1 MTDSKYFTTTK
12 KGEIFELKAELNSD
26 KKEKKKEAVKKVIA
40 SMTVGKDVSALFPD
54 VVNCMQTDNLELKKL
69 VYLYLMN
76 YAKSQPDMAIM
87 AVNTFVKDCEDPNP
101 LIRALAVRTM
111 GCIRVDKITEYL
123 CEPLRKCLKDEDPY
137 VRKTAAV
144 CVAKLHDINAQ
155 LVEDQGFLD
164 TLKDLISDSNPMVVA
179 NAVAALSEIAE
190 SHPNSNLLD
199 LNPQTINKL
208 LTALNECTEWGQ
220 IFILDCLANYMPRD
234 DRESQ
239 SICERVTP
247 RLSHA
252 NSAVVLSAVKV
263 LMKFME
269 MLPKDLDYYGTL
281 LKKLAPPLVTLL
293 SAEPELQYVALR
305 NINLIVQKRPEILK
319 HEMKVF
325 FVKYNDPI
333 YVKLEKL
340 DIMIRLAS
348 QANIAQV
355 LAELKE
361 YATEVDVDFVRKA
374 VRAIGRCAIKVEQ
387 SAERCVSTLL
397 DLIQTKVNYVVQE
410 AIVVIKD
417 IFRKYPNK
425 YESVIATLC
434 ENLDSLDEPE
444 ARAAMIWIVGE
455 YAERIDNADE
465 LLESFLEGFHDESTQ
480 VQLQLLTAIVKL
492 FLKKPTE
499 TQELVQQVLSLA
511 TQDSDNPD
519 LRDRGYIYWRLLST
533 DPVAAKEVV
542 LAEKPL
548 ISEETDLIEPTLLEE
563 LICHIGTLASVYH
576 KPPSAFV
583 EGSRGVQHKKLTA
596 RAGSGESAE
605 SPDVGLSGPSEA
617 PPAVIPS
624 QGDLLGDLLNLDLA
638 PPTATVPSVQPSMQM
653 GAMDLLGGGLDSL
666 MGDESDTPGVSHRT
680 EVQSPQPSSD
690 YNERELGG
698 DIGGSPS
705 MGCGLGVAPA
715 AMPAALGGAPAVGGG
730 LGDLFDLS
738 GGVGMPTGSY
748 VAPKTVWL
756 PAMKAKGLEI
766 SGTFAR
772 RGGIIQMDLSLT
784 NKAMSVMTD
793 FAIQFNRNSFGLAP
807 AGPLQVL
814 TPLSPNQTI
823 DVSLPL
829 STSGPVMK
837 MEPLNNLQVAVKNNI
852 DVFYFSCQYPISM
865 IFVEDGK
872 MERQVFL
879 ATWKDIPNDNE
890 ALFQIKDIHLN
901 SDAASNKLQ
910 GSNIF
915 TIAKRT
921 VEGQDMLYL
930 SVKLTNGIWVLA
942 EMRIQTGNPNYT
954 LSIKC
959 RAPEVS
965 PFVFQCYEL
974 VLKN

>member
-155 LVEDQGFLD
+155 LASML
-164 TLKDLISDSNPMVVA
+164 
-179 NAVAALSEIAE
+179 IAE

-220 IFILDCLANYMPRD
+220 IFILDCLANYTPRD

-305 NINLIVQKRPEILK
+305 NINLIVQRRPEILK

-583 EGSRGVQHKKLTA
+583 EGSRGVQHKRLPGS
-596 RAGSGESAE
+596 AGSGESVE
-605 SPDVGLSGPSEA
+605 SPDTGSAPVASEA

-624 QGDLLGDLLNLDLA
+624 QDLLGDLLNLDLTPTTTTG
-638 PPTATVPSVQPSMQM
+638 PPPPSSAMQM

-666 MGDESDTPGVSHRT
+666 MTAGF
-680 EVQSPQPSSD
+680 
-690 YNERELGG
+690 
-698 DIGGSPS
+698 
-705 MGCGLGVAPA
+705 
-715 AMPAALGGAPAVGGG
+715 GAPPTAGPPSFTAPVSGG
-730 LGDLFDLS
+730 LDDLFDLG
-738 GGVGMPTGSY
+738 GGVGMPMGAY
-748 VAPKTVWL
+748 VPPKTLWL

-766 SGTFAR
+766 SGTFGR
-772 RGGIIQMDLSLT
+772 RAGVVQMEMTLT

-814 TPLSPNQTI
+814 TPVSPNQSI
-823 DVSLPL
+823 EAVLPL
-829 STSGPVMK
+829 NTVGPVMK

-865 IFVEDGK
+865 LFVEDGK

-879 ATWKDIPNDNE
+879 ATWKDIPNENE
-890 ALFQIKDIHLN
+890 SKFQLNDCHLN
-901 SDAASNKLQ
+901 ADAASSKLQ

-921 VEGQDMLYL
+921 VEGQDMLYQ
-930 SVKLTNGIWVLA
+930 SMKLTNGIWVLA
-942 EMRIQTGNPNYT
+942 ELRAQAGNPNYT
-954 LSIKC
+954 VSLRC

-965 PFVFQCYEL
+965 QCVFQSYEA